1 MYAIIGAMDEEV
13 LAIRSRMEA
22 VYSEQKGPVT
32 FYRGT
37 LNQKEIVLLKSGIAL
52 SMAAMSTSICLM
64 SYPIQ
69 GIINVGTAGGL
80 ADNIEIL
87 DQVIGT
93 MVTYHDLDISIFGNP
108 REFSE
113 ANRFVFKAD
122 EKLLRIAQTL
132 IKDHVKSGP
141 IVSGQ
146 QFISDAKHVKDIQ
159 CHYPQALCVE
169 MEAASIAH
177 VASEFNIPFIILR
190 SISDHVL
197 HPENHLDFNEYLIKA
212 SERSAQLCFDFMGKV

>member
-13 LAIRSRMEA
+13 LAIRKRMEN
-22 VYSEQKGPVT
+22 VSIEQKGPIT
-32 FYRGT
+32 FYRGL
-37 LNQKEIVLLKSGIAL
+37 LNGKEVVLLKSGIAL

-64 SYPIQ
+64 SYPIE

-80 ADNIEIL
+80 AENVEIL
-87 DQVIGT
+87 DQIIGT
-93 MVTYHDLDISIFGNP
+93 KVTYHDLDISIFGNP
-108 REFSE
+108 RDFSDE
-113 ANRFVFKAD
+113 NRFVFKAD
-122 EKLLRIAQTL
+122 ERLLSIAQTL

-146 QFISDAKHVKDIQ
+146 QFISDARSIKDIQ

-169 MEAASIAH
+169 MEAAAIAH
-177 VASEFNIPFIILR
+177 VASEFKVPFIILR

-197 HPENHLDFNEYLIKA
+197 HPENHMDFNEYLVKA
-212 SERSAQLCFDFMGKV
+212 SERSAQLCFDFMGNV